1 MSTSSKNNQRALL
14 RTELMSFSKVCNRI
28 NEIETYLLTY
38 SRGQKEKGRHQ
49 NTVNTEYSFLNF
61 ATKHVYVFGG
71 LLLDK
76 KAFSDD
82 TMFNLLC
89 AIADLPLKD
98 FDQKVRNGKDWIT
111 IKVLGFDSLVKK
123 FDEFINASMVKVEEQ
138 QTITK
143 EIKDKVTAL
152 KGKRGAKASI

>member
-1 MSTSSKNNQRALL
+1 MSTLSKSSQRALL

-28 NEIETYLLTY
+28 NEIETYLLNY
-38 SRGQKEKGRHQ
+38 SKGQKEKGKHQ
-49 NTVNTEYSFLNF
+49 NGVNTEYAFLNF

-89 AIADLPLKD
+89 AIADLPLND
-98 FDQKVRNGKDWIT
+98 FDQKVRSGKEWVT
-111 IKVLGFDSLVKK
+111 IKAFGFSSLVKK
-123 FDEFINASMVKVEEQ
+123 FDDFIDTSMVKVEEQ
-138 QTITK
+138 KTITREVK
-143 EIKDKVTAL
+143 EKVTPKA
-152 KGKRGAKASI
+152 KKGAKVTV